1 VVHGVVACYVLAMIT
16 QLEVLRRMTPAER
29 LQAATRL
36 YWTARQIKEAA
47 LRARHPEWSAEQLQR
62 AVRDAFLYARG
73 D

>member
-1 VVHGVVACYVLAMIT
+1 MTT

-62 AVRDAFLYARG
+62 AVRDAFLFARG